1 MSSTKSIAPGL
12 TYSHQNRL
20 MLSLNS
26 ENPAAISVAAR
37 CGHVLADIPAH
48 NFGASEALQAL
59 QQAYQD
65 GYEQHAA
72 NEFELQGI
80 AIAGHGD
87 PLLALATVTE
97 LMQRFKAIRHGVPV
111 TLLSYGLIAVEQ
123 ADSICQ
129 QLTAIGVEA
138 LEIFFPAANP
148 PAYQTEVKPIIGDF
162 SSVCHFITVAVS
174 YELRVIAL
182 VPESAPAKSDIRQLA
197 QALGATIKLV

>member
-1 MSSTKSIAPGL
+1 MSNTKSIAPAL

-20 MLSLNS
+20 MLSINS
-26 ENPAAISVAAR
+26 ENPSTLSIASR
-37 CGHVLADIPAH
+37 CQHALADIPVRDVSA
-48 NFGASEALQAL
+48 ADALQAL

-111 TLLSYGLIAVEQ
+111 TLLSYGLVAPEQ
-123 ADSICQ
+123 AESICQ
-129 QLTAIGVEA
+129 QLTDSGVEA

-148 PAYQTEVKPIIGDF
+148 PTYQTEVKPLIGDF
-162 SSVCHFITVAVS
+162 SAVCHFITTAVS
-174 YELRVIAL
+174 HELRVTAL
-182 VPESAPAKSDIRQLA
+182 VPESAPAKSEIRQLA
-197 QALGATIKLV
+197 QALGATTKLV